1 MQVEVDSA
9 DQRVETLVS
18 TLPTLLSQ
26 NAFIFFPTLL
36 LYLVPAPANSFSW
49 TSRQLTRTAPRW
61 DLFGRKR
68 KNFFS
73 SLPSLSATKAWE
85 QNKMT
90 GRDSVARSTFLQKT
104 RFAVLDATACIE
116 KC

>member
-18 TLPTLLSQ
+18 TLAVTKCFFFFNSPSLPCSSSSQ
-26 NAFIFFPTLL
+26 LL
-36 LYLVPAPANSFSW
+36 LLAIAAAYEDGPEVGPFWSEEKKISSHPCPLRPQPKLG
-49 TSRQLTRTAPRW
+49 SR
-61 DLFGRKR
+61 K
-68 KNFFS
+68 
-73 SLPSLSATKAWE
+73 
-85 QNKMT
+85 KMT

-104 RFAVLDATACIE
+104 RFAVLDATTCIE